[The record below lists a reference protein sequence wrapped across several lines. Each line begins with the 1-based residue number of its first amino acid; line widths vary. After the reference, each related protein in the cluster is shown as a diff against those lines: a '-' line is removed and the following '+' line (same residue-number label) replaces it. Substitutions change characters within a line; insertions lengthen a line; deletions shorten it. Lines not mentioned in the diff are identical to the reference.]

1 MSDDLALFDRRA
13 VRRHRDRAA
22 GVGGEHDFLHREVA
36 ARLDERLKDVARPF
50 PARLNMGS
58 GHAEPSP
65 GPAGEIATDLSERL
79 LRRRGS
85 LPAVVADD
93 ECLPFAENAFDLI
106 TSCLALHWANDL
118 PGTLVQIRRALRP
131 DGLFLGALLGGD
143 TLVELRRAL
152 LEAEAEVAGGAAAR
166 CAPVVDISQAG
177 NLLQRAGFAL
187 PVADADTITA
197 DYPDMFGLL
206 RDLRG
211 MGETSALA
219 KRRPLRRATLF
230 AAAARY
236 RELHG
241 GPDGRLPATFQV
253 IWLSGWGPHES
264 QQRALP
270 PGSATARL
278 ADALRR

>member
-1 MSDDLALFDRRA
+1 M
-13 VRRHRDRAA
+13 
-22 GVGGEHDFLHREVA
+22 
-36 ARLDERLKDVARPF
+36 
-50 PARLNMGS
+50 
-58 GHAEPSP
+58 
-65 GPAGEIATDLSERL
+65 DLSERL
-79 LRRRGS
+79 LRRRGC

-93 ECLPFAENAFDLI
+93 ELLPFAENTFDLI
-106 TSCLALHWANDL
+106 TSCLTLHWVNDL
-118 PGTLVQIRRALRP
+118 PGALVQIRRALRP

-143 TLVELRRAL
+143 TLIELRRAL
-152 LEAEAEVAGGAAAR
+152 LEAETDVTGGGAAR

-177 NLLQRAGFAL
+177 RLLQRAGFAL
-187 PVADADTITA
+187 PVVDADTITA

-236 RELHG
+236 RALHA
-241 GPDGRLPATFQV
+241 GPEGRIPATFQV
-253 IWLSGWGPHES
+253 IWLTGWGPHES

-270 PGSATARL
+270 RGSATARL
-278 ADALRR
+278 ADAL